1 MKRIFILFACICT
14 FSFSY
19 SQFQYLGNFTSDGT
33 PLYFVTSDVVSQ
45 ATLNLVKNALPE
57 QYPVPTYNPQY
68 ISSGYDTDIILED
81 SADVWVT
88 FLDEGA
94 GYKNVLGF
102 YTYNI
107 NSPLT
112 STPPNSAITII
123 FPNVSK
129 AGSGGSLVAGN
140 KVKIGT
146 FSANTGIGFVLLADG
161 FKNGVVTNGNWKLF
175 SNPNF
180 NPESNASLRYHNVL
194 IADSTNNRI
203 ILGFEDIR
211 RDYASC
217 DNDFNDALF
226 YITSNPYTAIKTS
239 NFATIESANQ
249 TVSSGN
255 LGGLESNGRLA
266 GKIAKRM
273 FTRGKNNT
281 DKFSRKEYQTSFLEL
296 ANRQGGFNKTN
307 NLLPNYIPATGMYGT
322 ETALVSTPGD
332 LLQITNA
339 TEVFSNDYY
348 INNDRIAV
356 ALATHTNDRV
366 YDHTKN
372 ICDRLNGASLEDVR
386 TIELNNYKLVNTT
399 FRKVNG
405 EIEYTITFSV
415 KVQSNENSLFSYW
428 NIEQYPAG
436 EYLNFQV
443 WGSTMGQVCSIA
455 KDILQKLETEKP
467 LLNNSTLTNI
477 PDVFIKKG
485 TYKNGKLLL
494 TIRNKKRINE
504 ILFDGNSRQTE
515 TVNLNNVTRT
525 IPLTTAL
532 EQDVEITTGS
542 IFDIGFSITYPG
554 NTQMDALYLA
564 DGAWGT
570 DYDNQMVNDVKFSVA
585 NNNSTSINS
594 SSLLIERSPEV
605 KCKVKGTVNL
615 FRNAK
620 SGNVPLDISEYSNIS
635 FDIQSN
641 KAVEIVLVAD
651 NLNSW
656 EERARYNITPTP
668 QAKTITIPISKFS
681 NNGQPV
687 SLTKIKTIVYSIT
700 GDYKN
705 FAEANLKIGNVNFN
719 KDVVTKQSE
728 YTTVGAYPNPF
739 PRYTTLTFP
748 AQYKSGMLQ
757 ITDAVGRVVMN
768 EEINIYN
775 GEYNLDAIKLNKG
788 LYFFTLNTKEGA
800 KTSGKLMK
808 N

>member
-1 MKRIFILFACICT
+1 MKRIFILLACICS

-19 SQFQYLGNFTSDGT
+19 SQFKYLGNFTSDGT

-45 ATLNLVKNALPE
+45 ATLDLVKNALPE
-57 QYPVPTYNPQY
+57 KYPVPVYNPHY

-107 NSPLT
+107 NNPLT

-161 FKNGVVTNGNWKLF
+161 FKNGAVTNGNWKLF

-180 NPESNASLRYHNVL
+180 NPEANPSLRYHNVL
-194 IADSTNNRI
+194 ISDSTNNRI

-211 RDYASC
+211 RDYSSC

-226 YITSNPYTAIKTS
+226 YISANPYIAIKTS
-239 NFATIESANQ
+239 NFATIESANK

-255 LGGLESNGRLA
+255 SGGLESNGRLA

-281 DKFSRKEYQTSFLEL
+281 DKLSKKEFQTSFLEL
-296 ANRQGGFNKTN
+296 ANRRGGFGKTN
-307 NLLPNYIPATGMYGT
+307 GVLTNYIPVTGMFGT
-322 ETALVSTPGD
+322 ETSFVSTPED

-348 INNDRIAV
+348 LNNERVAV
-356 ALATHTNDRV
+356 ALATHTTDRV

-386 TIELNNYKLVNTT
+386 TIELNNYKLINTT
-399 FRKVNG
+399 FKKADG

-415 KVQSNENSLFSYW
+415 KIETNENSLFSYW

-443 WGSTMGQVCSIA
+443 WGNTMGQVCSIA
-455 KDILQKLETEKP
+455 KDILQKLETEKT
-467 LLNNSTLTNI
+467 LVNNSTLTNI
-477 PDVFIKKG
+477 PDVFIKQG

-494 TIRNKKRINE
+494 TIRNKRRVNA
-504 ILFDGNSRQTE
+504 ILFDGNSRKTE
-515 TVNLNNVTRT
+515 TVNLNNVTMT
-525 IPLTTAL
+525 IPLTTTL
-532 EQDVEITTGS
+532 VQDVEIPTGS

-570 DYDNQMVNDVKFSVA
+570 DYDNELVNDVKFSVA
-585 NNNSTSINS
+585 NNPTTSINS

-656 EERARYNITPTP
+656 EERARYNITATP
-668 QAKTITIPISKFS
+668 QVKTITIPISKFS

-705 FAEANLKIGNVNFN
+705 FADANLKISNVNFN
-719 KDVVTKQSE
+719 KDVVTRPSE

-768 EEINIYN
+768 EEIYIYN
-775 GEYNLDAIKLNKG
+775 GEYNLDAIKLQKG